1 LEGLRRPHRHK
12 IFVND
17 LEPVALPARS
27 EIISLETAMN
37 AAVVHSFDAPPRYTT
52 FADPV
57 AAEGEKLVTVL
68 AAGLH
73 PIVKALAKGTH
84 YGSSGELPF
93 IPGIDGV
100 GKLEDG
106 TRVFFGIARSPY
118 GTFAERALAAS
129 WMCLPLPEGIDDVT
143 AAGIANPAMSSWAA
157 LTARAKF
164 AAGESVLILG
174 ATGVAGQ
181 LAIQVAKRLGA
192 RRVVAAGRNP
202 QALEKLKSL
211 GADAVI
217 PLDQDPTALVSAFRA
232 ELAEAGVDIVLDYVW
247 GQPAER
253 LLEAIS
259 QKGLRKASSRIRFI
273 QIGESAGKTISLPAA
288 TLRSSGLELLGS
300 GFGSASLNQI
310 LVALAEFFETAAK
323 QPFHFQT
330 KTAPLRDVEGLW
342 NTVEEATRLVFQ
354 P

>member
-1 LEGLRRPHRHK
+1 
-12 IFVND
+12 
-17 LEPVALPARS
+17 
-27 EIISLETAMN
+27 MN

-57 AAEGEKLVTVL
+57 AAEGERLVRVS

-73 PIVKALAKGTH
+73 PIVKALARGAH

-93 IPGIDGV
+93 IAGVDGV
-100 GKLEDG
+100 GRLEDG
-106 TRVFFGIARSPY
+106 GRVYFGIARSPF
-118 GTFAERALAAS
+118 GSFSERALAGS

-157 LTARAKF
+157 LIARAKF

-192 RRVVAAGRNP
+192 RRVVAAGRNR
-202 QALEKLKSL
+202 QALEKLTAL

-217 PLDQDPTALVSAFRA
+217 SLDQDQAALVSAFRS
-232 ELAEAGVDIVLDYVW
+232 ELAEAGVDVVLDYVW

-253 LLEAIS
+253 VLEAIS
-259 QKGLRKASSRIRFI
+259 QKGLRKAGSRIRFI
-273 QIGESAGKTISLPAA
+273 QIGDGAGKTISLAAA

-300 GFGSASLNQI
+300 GFGSASLDQLRVGI
-310 LVALAEFFETAAK
+310 GEFFELAAK
-323 QPFHFQT
+323 KPFQFHA
-330 KTAPLRDVEGLW
+330 KAAPLRDVEALW
-342 NTVEEATRLVFQ
+342 NQKDEGTRLVFQ

>member
-1 LEGLRRPHRHK
+1 MH
-12 IFVND
+12 
-17 LEPVALPARS
+17 
-27 EIISLETAMN
+27 
-37 AAVVHSFDAPPRYTT
+37 AAVVNSFDAPPRYTT

-57 AAEGEKLVTVL
+57 AAEGEKLVTVS

-93 IPGIDGV
+93 VAGIDGV

-106 TRVFFGIARSPY
+106 TRVFFGIARSPF
-118 GTFAERALAAS
+118 GTFAERSLAAN
-129 WMCLPLPEGIDDVT
+129 WMCLPLPDAVDDVT

-164 AAGESVLILG
+164 VAGESVLILG

-181 LAIQVAKRLGA
+181 LAVQIAKRLGA

-202 QALEKLKSL
+202 QALDKLKTL
-211 GADAVI
+211 GADEVI
-217 PLDQDPTALVSAFRA
+217 SLDQEQAPLVSAFRT
-232 ELAEAGVDIVLDYVW
+232 EIAEAGVDVVLDYLW
-247 GQPAER
+247 GQPAESV
-253 LLEAIS
+253 LQAIA
-259 QKGLRKASSRIRFI
+259 QKGLRKASARLRFI

-300 GFGSASLNQI
+300 GFGSASLDQ
-310 LVALAEFFETAAK
+310 LRQALAEFFQVVAK
-323 QPFHFQT
+323 EPLQFQS
-330 KTAPLRDVEGLW
+330 KAAPLREIETLW
-342 NTVEEATRLVFQ
+342 NYAGEGTRLVFQ

>member
-1 LEGLRRPHRHK
+1 
-12 IFVND
+12 
-17 LEPVALPARS
+17 
-27 EIISLETAMN
+27 MN

-52 FADPV
+52 FAEPV
-57 AAEGEKLVTVL
+57 AAEGEQLVSVT

-73 PIVKALAKGTH
+73 PIVKALAQGTH

-93 IPGIDGV
+93 IAGIDGV

-106 TRVFFGIARSPY
+106 TRVYFGIARSPF

-129 WMCLPLPEGIDDVT
+129 WMCLPLPEGIDDVI

-164 AAGESVLILG
+164 VAGESVLILG

-202 QALEKLKSL
+202 QALEKLKAL

-217 PLDQDPTALVSAFRA
+217 SLDQDQVSLVSAFRN
-232 ELAEAGVDIVLDYVW
+232 ELAESGIDVVLDYLW

-253 LLEAIS
+253 MLEAIS
-259 QKGLRKASSRIRFI
+259 QKGLRKAAARIRFI
-273 QIGESAGKTISLPAA
+273 QIGNSAGKTISLPAA

-300 GFGSASLNQI
+300 GFGSASLDQ
-310 LVALAEFFETAAK
+310 LRGALTEFFQAAAK
-323 QPFHFQT
+323 QPFQFQK
-330 KTAPLRDVEGLW
+330 KTAPLRDVEALW
-342 NTVEEATRLVFQ
+342 NDKEKGTRVIFQ

>member
-1 LEGLRRPHRHK
+1 MH
-12 IFVND
+12 
-17 LEPVALPARS
+17 
-27 EIISLETAMN
+27 
-37 AAVVHSFDAPPRYTT
+37 AAVVHAFDAPPRYTT
-52 FADPV
+52 FADPI
-57 AAEGEKLVTVL
+57 AAEGEKLVSVS

-93 IPGIDGV
+93 VAGIDGV

-106 TRVFFGIARSPY
+106 TRVFFGIARSPF
-118 GTFAERALAAS
+118 GTFAERSLAS
-129 WMCLPLPEGIDDVT
+129 SLMCLPLPEAIDDVT

-164 AAGESVLILG
+164 VAGESVLILG

-181 LAIQVAKRLGA
+181 LAVQVAKRLGA
-192 RRVVAAGRNP
+192 RRIIAAGRNP
-202 QALEKLKSL
+202 QALQKLKAL

-217 PLDQDPTALVSAFRA
+217 SLDQDQASLVSALRT
-232 ELAEAGVDIVLDYVW
+232 EIAEAGVDVVLDYLW
-247 GQPAER
+247 GQPAESV
-253 LLEAIS
+253 LQAIA

-300 GFGSASLNQI
+300 GFGSASLDQI
-310 LVALAEFFETAAK
+310 LQALTEFFQVAARE
-323 QPFHFQT
+323 PFQFQT
-330 KTAPLRDVEGLW
+330 KAAPLREIETLW
-342 NTVEEATRLVFQ
+342 NHAEEGTRLVFQ